1 MSPNPPHTR
10 YEIVNH
16 RGNSFALTYYAQ
28 DTFFGREMVGS
39 QVGLFQHV
47 SSVRQRRFTQYSRG
61 NRHANNTAASQ
72 TDPSGIRG
80 EARRISS
87 RTTILLRVRSTDT

>member
-1 MSPNPPHTR
+1 
-10 YEIVNH
+10 
-16 RGNSFALTYYAQ
+16 
-28 DTFFGREMVGS
+28 MVGS

-47 SSVRQRRFTQYSRG
+47 SSVRQRRFAQYSRR

-87 RTTILLRVRSTDT
+87 RTTILLRIRSTDTRENDSERSLSEAESPLFINQRARLRNLDRTRKK